1 MFSKTSTSKAI
12 TTKANTPNILS
23 KLNTALH
30 TKLPGSDETAV
41 DMFVRRTG
49 EGLGALVSIEKA
61 SRDYR
66 RAPERVGYIAASAV
80 NVVSSA
86 FGWETPRRVS
96 KTVLMP
102 LLAANV
108 WRRRHETS
116 RFTTTALL
124 IGLAGG
130 WLGDLILMPNKP
142 NLNRGSAAFAVNQV
156 AYHVL
161 LFRAGAR
168 IDALR
173 AAIRFPL
180 WAGSI
185 PLVSIAKPEILP
197 AALGYG
203 PLLALTS
210 TLADDIALLKDAG
223 EVATDEQT
231 GLPVADAA
239 YGLGHGG
246 NLFLISDTLLM
257 ARKLV
262 DEDGVVG
269 KLLNAAVM
277 DTYTLAQLFLV
288 EGLLA
293 VDRA

>member
-1 MFSKTSTSKAI
+1 M
-12 TTKANTPNILS
+12 TTKRAGLLS
-23 KLNTALH
+23 KLTT
-30 TKLPGSDETAV
+30 TKLPGTKETVA

-49 EGLGALVSIEKA
+49 EGLGALVGIA
-61 SRDYR
+61 SASADTR
-66 RAPERVGYIAASAV
+66 RAPERAGYIAASAV

-116 RFTTTALL
+116 RFTTTTLL

-142 NLNRGSAAFAVNQV
+142 NLNRGSVPFAVNQV

-161 LFRAGAR
+161 LWRAGAR
-168 IDALR
+168 ISALR

-180 WAGSI
+180 WAGSV
-185 PLVSIAKPEILP
+185 PLVGAVKPEALP
-197 AALGYG
+197 AAVGYG
-203 PLLALTS
+203 PLLAVTS
-210 TLADDIALLKDAG
+210 TLADDPVLLEGAG
-223 EVATDEQT
+223 AVGTDGQT
-231 GLPVADAA
+231 GLPIADAT

-257 ARKLV
+257 ARKMFA
-262 DEDGVVG
+262 EEGVVG

-277 DTYTLAQLFLV
+277 DTYTVAQLFLV

-293 VDRA
+293 LDRA

>member
-1 MFSKTSTSKAI
+1 M
-12 TTKANTPNILS
+12 TTKRAGLLS
-23 KLNTALH
+23 KLTT
-30 TKLPGSDETAV
+30 TKRPGTKETVA

-49 EGLGALVSIEKA
+49 EGLGALVGIA
-61 SRDYR
+61 SASADTR
-66 RAPERVGYIAASAV
+66 RAPERAGYIAASAV

-116 RFTTTALL
+116 RFTTTTLL

-142 NLNRGSAAFAVNQV
+142 NLNRGSVPFAVNQV

-161 LFRAGAR
+161 LWRAGAR
-168 IDALR
+168 ISALR

-180 WAGSI
+180 WAGSV
-185 PLVSIAKPEILP
+185 PLVGVVKPEALP
-197 AALGYG
+197 AAVGYG
-203 PLLALTS
+203 PLLAVTS
-210 TLADDIALLKDAG
+210 TLADDPVLLEGAG
-223 EVATDEQT
+223 AVGADGQT
-231 GLPVADAA
+231 GLPIADAT

-257 ARKLV
+257 ARKMFA
-262 DEDGVVG
+262 EEGVVG

-277 DTYTLAQLFLV
+277 DTYTVAQLFLV

-293 VDRA
+293 LDRA

>member
-1 MFSKTSTSKAI
+1 M
-12 TTKANTPNILS
+12 TTKRAGLLS
-23 KLNTALH
+23 KLTT
-30 TKLPGSDETAV
+30 TKLPGTKETVA

-49 EGLGALVSIEKA
+49 EGLGALVGIA
-61 SRDYR
+61 SASADTR
-66 RAPERVGYIAASAV
+66 RAPERAGYIAASAV

-116 RFTTTALL
+116 RFTTTTLL

-142 NLNRGSAAFAVNQV
+142 NLNRGSVPFAVNQV

-161 LFRAGAR
+161 LWRAGAR
-168 IDALR
+168 ISALR

-180 WAGSI
+180 WAGSV
-185 PLVSIAKPEILP
+185 PLVGAVKPEALP
-197 AALGYG
+197 AAVGYG
-203 PLLALTS
+203 PLLAVTS
-210 TLADDIALLKDAG
+210 ALADDPVLLEGAG
-223 EVATDEQT
+223 AVGTDGQP
-231 GLPVADAA
+231 GLPIADAT

-257 ARKLV
+257 ARKMFA
-262 DEDGVVG
+262 EEGVVG

-277 DTYTLAQLFLV
+277 DTYTVAQLFLV

-293 VDRA
+293 LDRA

>member
-1 MFSKTSTSKAI
+1 M
-12 TTKANTPNILS
+12 TTKRAGLLS
-23 KLNTALH
+23 KLTT
-30 TKLPGSDETAV
+30 TKLPGTKETVA

-49 EGLGALVSIEKA
+49 EGLGALVGIA
-61 SRDYR
+61 SASADTR
-66 RAPERVGYIAASAV
+66 RAPERAGYIAASAV

-116 RFTTTALL
+116 RFTTTTLL

-142 NLNRGSAAFAVNQV
+142 NLNRGSVPFAVNQV

-161 LFRAGAR
+161 LWRAGAR
-168 IDALR
+168 ISALR

-180 WAGSI
+180 WAGSV
-185 PLVSIAKPEILP
+185 PLVGAVKPEALP
-197 AALGYG
+197 AAVGYG
-203 PLLALTS
+203 PLLAVTS
-210 TLADDIALLKDAG
+210 ALADDPVLLEGAG
-223 EVATDEQT
+223 AVGADGQT
-231 GLPVADAA
+231 GLPIADAT

-257 ARKLV
+257 ARKMFA
-262 DEDGVVG
+262 EEGVVG

-277 DTYTLAQLFLV
+277 DTYTVAQLFLV

-293 VDRA
+293 LDRA

>member
-1 MFSKTSTSKAI
+1 MA
-12 TTKANTPNILS
+12 TKRAGLLS
-23 KLNTALH
+23 KLTT
-30 TKLPGSDETAV
+30 TKLPGTKETVA

-49 EGLGALVSIEKA
+49 EGLGALVGIA
-61 SRDYR
+61 SASADTR
-66 RAPERVGYIAASAV
+66 RAPERAGYIAASAV

-116 RFTTTALL
+116 RFTTTTLL

-142 NLNRGSAAFAVNQV
+142 NLNRGSVPFAVNQV

-161 LFRAGAR
+161 LWRAGAR
-168 IDALR
+168 ISALR

-180 WAGSI
+180 WAGSV
-185 PLVSIAKPEILP
+185 PLVGAVKPEALP
-197 AALGYG
+197 AAVGYG
-203 PLLALTS
+203 PLLAVTS
-210 TLADDIALLKDAG
+210 ALADDPVLLEGAG
-223 EVATDEQT
+223 AVGIDEQT
-231 GLPVADAA
+231 GLPIADAT

-257 ARKLV
+257 ARKMFA
-262 DEDGVVG
+262 EEGVVG

-277 DTYTLAQLFLV
+277 DTYTVAQLFLV

-293 VDRA
+293 LDRA

>member
-1 MFSKTSTSKAI
+1 M
-12 TTKANTPNILS
+12 TTKRAGLLS
-23 KLNTALH
+23 KLTT
-30 TKLPGSDETAV
+30 TKLPGTKETVA

-49 EGLGALVSIEKA
+49 EGLGALVGIA
-61 SRDYR
+61 SASSDTR
-66 RAPERVGYIAASAV
+66 RAPERAGYIAASAV

-116 RFTTTALL
+116 RFTTTTLL

-142 NLNRGSAAFAVNQV
+142 NLNRGSVPFAVNQV

-161 LFRAGAR
+161 LWRAGAR
-168 IDALR
+168 ISALR

-180 WAGSI
+180 WAGSV
-185 PLVSIAKPEILP
+185 PLVGAVKPEALP
-197 AALGYG
+197 AAVGCG
-203 PLLALTS
+203 PLLAVTS
-210 TLADDIALLKDAG
+210 ALADDPVLLEGAG
-223 EVATDEQT
+223 AVGTDEQT
-231 GLPVADAA
+231 GLPIADAT

-257 ARKLV
+257 ARKMFA
-262 DEDGVVG
+262 EEGVVG

-277 DTYTLAQLFLV
+277 DTYTVAQLFLV

-293 VDRA
+293 LDRA

>member
-1 MFSKTSTSKAI
+1 MA
-12 TTKANTPNILS
+12 TKGKNLLS
-23 KLNTALH
+23 KLAT
-30 TKLPGSDETAV
+30 TKLPGSKETAAE
-41 DMFVRRTG
+41 MFVRRTG
-49 EGLGALVSIEKA
+49 EGLGALVGIAGES
-61 SRDYR
+61 SDVR
-66 RAPERVGYIAASAV
+66 RAPERVGYLAASAV

-86 FGWETPRRVS
+86 FGWEKPRRVS

-116 RFTTTALL
+116 RFTTTTLL

-142 NLNRGSAAFAVNQV
+142 NLNRGSAAFAVNHA

-161 LFRAGAR
+161 LWRVGAR
-168 IDALR
+168 ISALR

-180 WAGSI
+180 WAGTL
-185 PLVSIAKPEILP
+185 PLVGAVKPEVLP
-197 AALGYG
+197 AAVGYG
-203 PLLALTS
+203 PLLAATS
-210 TLADDIALLKDAG
+210 ALADDPALLADAG
-223 EVATDEQT
+223 AVGADEAT

-246 NLFLISDTLLM
+246 NLFLISDVLLM
-257 ARKLV
+257 ARKMFA
-262 DEDGVVG
+262 EEGVVG

-277 DTYTLAQLFLV
+277 DTYTVAQLFLV

-293 VDRA
+293 LDRA

>member
-1 MFSKTSTSKAI
+1 M
-12 TTKANTPNILS
+12 TTKRAGLLS
-23 KLNTALH
+23 KLTT
-30 TKLPGSDETAV
+30 TKLPGTKETVA

-49 EGLGALVSIEKA
+49 EGLGALVGIA
-61 SRDYR
+61 SASADTR
-66 RAPERVGYIAASAV
+66 RAPERAGYIAASAV

-116 RFTTTALL
+116 RFTTTTLL

-142 NLNRGSAAFAVNQV
+142 NLNRGSVPFAVNQV

-161 LFRAGAR
+161 LWRAGAR
-168 IDALR
+168 ISALR

-180 WAGSI
+180 WAGSV
-185 PLVSIAKPEILP
+185 PLVGAVKPEALP
-197 AALGYG
+197 AAVGYG
-203 PLLALTS
+203 PLLAVTS
-210 TLADDIALLKDAG
+210 ALADDPVLLEGAG
-223 EVATDEQT
+223 AVGTDGQT
-231 GLPVADAA
+231 GLPIADVT

-257 ARKLV
+257 ARKMFA
-262 DEDGVVG
+262 EEGVVG

-277 DTYTLAQLFLV
+277 DTYTVAQLFLV

-293 VDRA
+293 LDRA

>member
-1 MFSKTSTSKAI
+1 M
-12 TTKANTPNILS
+12 TTKRAGLLS
-23 KLNTALH
+23 TLTT
-30 TKLPGSDETAV
+30 TKLPGTKETVA

-49 EGLGALVSIEKA
+49 EGLGALVGIA
-61 SRDYR
+61 SASSDTR
-66 RAPERVGYIAASAV
+66 RAPERAGYIAASAV

-116 RFTTTALL
+116 RFTTTTLL

-142 NLNRGSAAFAVNQV
+142 NLNRGSVPFAVNQV

-161 LFRAGAR
+161 LWRAGAR
-168 IDALR
+168 ISALR

-180 WAGSI
+180 WAGSV
-185 PLVSIAKPEILP
+185 PLVGAVKPEALP
-197 AALGYG
+197 AAVGYG
-203 PLLALTS
+203 PLLAVTS
-210 TLADDIALLKDAG
+210 ALADDPVLLEGAG
-223 EVATDEQT
+223 AVGTDEQT
-231 GLPVADAA
+231 GLPIADAT

-257 ARKLV
+257 ARKMFA
-262 DEDGVVG
+262 EEGVVG

-277 DTYTLAQLFLV
+277 DTYTVAQLFLV

-293 VDRA
+293 LDRA

>member
-1 MFSKTSTSKAI
+1 MA
-12 TTKANTPNILS
+12 TKRAGLLS
-23 KLNTALH
+23 KLTT
-30 TKLPGSDETAV
+30 TKLPGTKETVA

-49 EGLGALVSIEKA
+49 EGLGALVGIA
-61 SRDYR
+61 SASADTR
-66 RAPERVGYIAASAV
+66 RAPERAGYIAASAV

-142 NLNRGSAAFAVNQV
+142 NLNRGSVPFAVNQV

-161 LFRAGAR
+161 LWRAGAR
-168 IDALR
+168 ISALR

-180 WAGSI
+180 WAGSV
-185 PLVSIAKPEILP
+185 PLVGAVKPEALP
-197 AALGYG
+197 AAVGYG
-203 PLLALTS
+203 PLLAVTS
-210 TLADDIALLKDAG
+210 ALADDPVLLEGAG
-223 EVATDEQT
+223 AVGIDEQT
-231 GLPVADAA
+231 GLPIADAT

-257 ARKLV
+257 ARKMFA
-262 DEDGVVG
+262 EEGVVG

-277 DTYTLAQLFLV
+277 DTYTVAQLFLV

-293 VDRA
+293 LDRA

>member
-1 MFSKTSTSKAI
+1 MA
-12 TTKANTPNILS
+12 TKRAGLLS
-23 KLNTALH
+23 KLTT
-30 TKLPGSDETAV
+30 TKLPGTKETAA
-41 DMFVRRTG
+41 DMFIRRTG
-49 EGLGALVSIEKA
+49 EGLGALVGIA
-61 SRDYR
+61 SASADTR

-116 RFTTTALL
+116 RFTTTTLL

-142 NLNRGSAAFAVNQV
+142 NLNRGSVPFAVNQV

-161 LFRAGAR
+161 LWRAGAR
-168 IDALR
+168 ISALR

-180 WAGSI
+180 WAGSV
-185 PLVSIAKPEILP
+185 PLVGAVKPEALP
-197 AALGYG
+197 AAVGYG
-203 PLLALTS
+203 PLLAVTS
-210 TLADDIALLKDAG
+210 ALADDPALLGGAG
-223 EVATDEQT
+223 VLSADEQT
-231 GLPVADAA
+231 GLPIADAA

-246 NLFLISDTLLM
+246 NLFLISDALLM
-257 ARKLV
+257 ARKMFA
-262 DEDGVVG
+262 EEGVVG

-277 DTYTLAQLFLV
+277 DTYTVAQLFLV

-293 VDRA
+293 LDRA

>member
-1 MFSKTSTSKAI
+1 MPIKREGL
-12 TTKANTPNILS
+12 LS
-23 KLNTALH
+23 KLTT
-30 TKLPGSDETAV
+30 TKLPGTKETVA

-49 EGLGALVSIEKA
+49 EGLGALVGIA
-61 SRDYR
+61 SASADTR
-66 RAPERVGYIAASAV
+66 RAPERAGYIAASAV

-116 RFTTTALL
+116 RFTTTTLL

-142 NLNRGSAAFAVNQV
+142 NLNRGSVPFAVNQV

-161 LFRAGAR
+161 LWRAGAR
-168 IDALR
+168 ISALR

-180 WAGSI
+180 WAGSV
-185 PLVSIAKPEILP
+185 PLVGAVKPEALP
-197 AALGYG
+197 AAVGYG
-203 PLLALTS
+203 PLLAVTS
-210 TLADDIALLKDAG
+210 ALADDPVLLEGAG
-223 EVATDEQT
+223 AVGTDEQT
-231 GLPVADAA
+231 GLPIADAT

-257 ARKLV
+257 ARKMFA
-262 DEDGVVG
+262 EEGVVG

-277 DTYTLAQLFLV
+277 DTYTVAQLFLV

-293 VDRA
+293 LDRA

>member
-1 MFSKTSTSKAI
+1 MFGNRTISKES
-12 TTKANTPNILS
+12 
-23 KLNTALH
+23 
-30 TKLPGSDETAV
+30 AV
-41 DMFVRRTG
+41 DMFIRRTE
-49 EGLGALVSIEKA
+49 EGLGALVGIAKESA
-61 SRDYR
+61 DYR

-86 FGWETPRRVS
+86 FGWEKPRRAS

-102 LLAANV
+102 LLAAGV
-108 WRRRHETS
+108 WRRRRETS
-116 RFTTTALL
+116 RFTTATLL

-142 NLNRGSAAFAVNQV
+142 NLNRGSAAFSINQV

-161 LFRAGAR
+161 LWRAGAR
-168 IDALR
+168 INAQR

-185 PLVSIAKPEILP
+185 PLVAAMKPEILP
-197 AALGYG
+197 AAAGYG

-210 TLADDIALLKDAG
+210 TLADDAALVNGAG
-223 EVATDEQT
+223 GVSTDERT

-246 NLFLISDTLLM
+246 NLFLISDSLLL
-257 ARKLV
+257 ARKVV
-262 DEDGVVG
+262 DETGIVG

-277 DTYTLAQLFLV
+277 DTYTMAQLFLV

-293 VDRA
+293 RDRA

>member
-1 MFSKTSTSKAI
+1 M
-12 TTKANTPNILS
+12 TTKRAGLLS
-23 KLNTALH
+23 KLTT
-30 TKLPGSDETAV
+30 TKLPGTKETVA

-49 EGLGALVSIEKA
+49 EGLGALVGIA
-61 SRDYR
+61 SASADTR
-66 RAPERVGYIAASAV
+66 RAPERAGYIAASAV

-116 RFTTTALL
+116 RFTTTTLL

-142 NLNRGSAAFAVNQV
+142 NLNRGSVPFAVNQV

-161 LFRAGAR
+161 LWRAGAR
-168 IDALR
+168 ISALR

-180 WAGSI
+180 WAGSV
-185 PLVSIAKPEILP
+185 PLVGAVKPEALP
-197 AALGYG
+197 AAVGYG
-203 PLLALTS
+203 PLLAVTS
-210 TLADDIALLKDAG
+210 ALADDPVLLEGAG
-223 EVATDEQT
+223 AVGTDEQT
-231 GLPVADAA
+231 GLPIADAT

-257 ARKLV
+257 ARKMFA
-262 DEDGVVG
+262 EEGVVG

-277 DTYTLAQLFLV
+277 DTYTVAQLFLV

-293 VDRA
+293 LDRA

>member
-1 MFSKTSTSKAI
+1 M
-12 TTKANTPNILS
+12 TTKRAGLLS
-23 KLNTALH
+23 KLTT
-30 TKLPGSDETAV
+30 TKLPGTKETVA

-49 EGLGALVSIEKA
+49 EGLGALVGIA
-61 SRDYR
+61 SASADTR
-66 RAPERVGYIAASAV
+66 RAPERAGYIAASAV

-116 RFTTTALL
+116 RFTTTTLL

-142 NLNRGSAAFAVNQV
+142 NLNRGSVPFAVNQV

-161 LFRAGAR
+161 LWRAGAR
-168 IDALR
+168 ISALR

-180 WAGSI
+180 WAGSV
-185 PLVSIAKPEILP
+185 PLVGAVKPEALP
-197 AALGYG
+197 AAVGYG
-203 PLLALTS
+203 PLLAVTS
-210 TLADDIALLKDAG
+210 TLADDPVLLEGAG
-223 EVATDEQT
+223 AVGTDEQA
-231 GLPVADAA
+231 GLPIADAT

-257 ARKLV
+257 ARKMFA
-262 DEDGVVG
+262 EEGVVG

-277 DTYTLAQLFLV
+277 DTYTVAQLFLV

-293 VDRA
+293 LDRA

>member
-1 MFSKTSTSKAI
+1 
-12 TTKANTPNILS
+12 
-23 KLNTALH
+23 
-30 TKLPGSDETAV
+30 
-41 DMFVRRTG
+41 MFVRRTG
-49 EGLGALVSIEKA
+49 EGLGALVGIA
-61 SRDYR
+61 SASSDTR
-66 RAPERVGYIAASAV
+66 RAPERAGYIAASAV

-116 RFTTTALL
+116 RFTTTTLL

-142 NLNRGSAAFAVNQV
+142 NLNRGSVPFAVNQV

-161 LFRAGAR
+161 LWRAGAR
-168 IDALR
+168 ISALR

-180 WAGSI
+180 WAGSV
-185 PLVSIAKPEILP
+185 PLVGAVKPEALP
-197 AALGYG
+197 AAVGYG
-203 PLLALTS
+203 PLLAVTS
-210 TLADDIALLKDAG
+210 ALADDPVLLEGAG
-223 EVATDEQT
+223 AVGTDEQT
-231 GLPVADAA
+231 GLPIADAT

-257 ARKLV
+257 ARKMFA
-262 DEDGVVG
+262 EEGVVG

-277 DTYTLAQLFLV
+277 DTYTVAQLFLV

-293 VDRA
+293 LDRA

>member
-1 MFSKTSTSKAI
+1 M
-12 TTKANTPNILS
+12 TTKRAGLLS
-23 KLNTALH
+23 KLTT
-30 TKLPGSDETAV
+30 TKLPGTKETVA

-49 EGLGALVSIEKA
+49 EGLGALVGIA
-61 SRDYR
+61 SASSDTR
-66 RAPERVGYIAASAV
+66 RAPERAGYIAASAV

-116 RFTTTALL
+116 RFTTTTLL

-142 NLNRGSAAFAVNQV
+142 NLNRGSVPFAVNQV

-161 LFRAGAR
+161 LWRAGAR
-168 IDALR
+168 ISALR

-180 WAGSI
+180 WAGSV
-185 PLVSIAKPEILP
+185 PLVGAVKPEALP
-197 AALGYG
+197 AAVGYG
-203 PLLALTS
+203 PLLAVTS
-210 TLADDIALLKDAG
+210 ALADDPVLLEGAG
-223 EVATDEQT
+223 AVGTDEQT
-231 GLPVADAA
+231 GLPIADAT

-257 ARKLV
+257 ARKMFA
-262 DEDGVVG
+262 EEGVVG

-277 DTYTLAQLFLV
+277 DTYTMAQLFLV
-288 EGLLA
+288 EGLLTL
-293 VDRA
+293 DRA

>member
-1 MFSKTSTSKAI
+1 M
-12 TTKANTPNILS
+12 TTKRAGLLS
-23 KLNTALH
+23 KLTT
-30 TKLPGSDETAV
+30 TKLPGTKETVA

-49 EGLGALVSIEKA
+49 EGLGALTGIA
-61 SRDYR
+61 SASSDTR
-66 RAPERVGYIAASAV
+66 RAPERAGYIAASAV

-116 RFTTTALL
+116 RFTTTTLL

-142 NLNRGSAAFAVNQV
+142 NLNRGSVPFAVNQV

-161 LFRAGAR
+161 LWRAGAR
-168 IDALR
+168 ISALR
-173 AAIRFPL
+173 AVIRFPL
-180 WAGSI
+180 WAGSV
-185 PLVSIAKPEILP
+185 PLVGAVKPEALP
-197 AALGYG
+197 AAVGYG
-203 PLLALTS
+203 PLLAVTS
-210 TLADDIALLKDAG
+210 ALADDPVLLEGAG
-223 EVATDEQT
+223 AVGTDEQT
-231 GLPVADAA
+231 GLPIADAT

-257 ARKLV
+257 ARKMFA
-262 DEDGVVG
+262 EEGVVG

-277 DTYTLAQLFLV
+277 DPYTMAQLFLV

-293 VDRA
+293 RDRA

>member
-1 MFSKTSTSKAI
+1 M
-12 TTKANTPNILS
+12 TTKRAGLLS
-23 KLNTALH
+23 KLTT
-30 TKLPGSDETAV
+30 TKLPGTKETVA

-49 EGLGALVSIEKA
+49 EGLGALVGIA
-61 SRDYR
+61 SASSDTR
-66 RAPERVGYIAASAV
+66 RAPERAGYIAASAV

-108 WRRRHETS
+108 WCRRHETS
-116 RFTTTALL
+116 RFTTTTLL

-130 WLGDLILMPNKP
+130 WLGDLILMPHTP
-142 NLNRGSAAFAVNQV
+142 NLNRGSVPFAVNQV

-161 LFRAGAR
+161 LWRAGAR
-168 IDALR
+168 ISALR

-180 WAGSI
+180 WAGSV
-185 PLVSIAKPEILP
+185 PLVGAVKPEALP
-197 AALGYG
+197 AAVGYG
-203 PLLALTS
+203 PLLAVTS
-210 TLADDIALLKDAG
+210 ALADDPVLLEGAG
-223 EVATDEQT
+223 AVGTDEQT
-231 GLPVADAA
+231 GLPIADAT

-257 ARKLV
+257 ARKMFA
-262 DEDGVVG
+262 EEGVVG

-277 DTYTLAQLFLV
+277 DTYTVAQLFLV

-293 VDRA
+293 LDRA

>member
-1 MFSKTSTSKAI
+1 M
-12 TTKANTPNILS
+12 TTKRAGLLS
-23 KLNTALH
+23 KLTT
-30 TKLPGSDETAV
+30 TKLPGTKETVA

-49 EGLGALVSIEKA
+49 EGLGALVGIA
-61 SRDYR
+61 SASADTR
-66 RAPERVGYIAASAV
+66 RAPERAGYIAASAV

-142 NLNRGSAAFAVNQV
+142 NLNRGSVPFAVNQV

-161 LFRAGAR
+161 LWRAGAR
-168 IDALR
+168 ISALR

-180 WAGSI
+180 WAGSV
-185 PLVSIAKPEILP
+185 PLVGAVKPEALP
-197 AALGYG
+197 AAVGYG
-203 PLLALTS
+203 PLLAVTS
-210 TLADDIALLKDAG
+210 ALADDPVLLEGAG
-223 EVATDEQT
+223 AVGIDEQT
-231 GLPVADAA
+231 GLPIADAT

-257 ARKLV
+257 ARKMFA
-262 DEDGVVG
+262 EEGVVG

-277 DTYTLAQLFLV
+277 DTYTVAQLFLV

-293 VDRA
+293 LDRA

>member
-1 MFSKTSTSKAI
+1 M
-12 TTKANTPNILS
+12 TTKRAGLLS
-23 KLNTALH
+23 KLTT
-30 TKLPGSDETAV
+30 TKLPGTKETVA

-49 EGLGALVSIEKA
+49 EGLGALVGIA
-61 SRDYR
+61 SASADTR
-66 RAPERVGYIAASAV
+66 RAPERAGYIAASAV

-116 RFTTTALL
+116 RFTTTTLL

-142 NLNRGSAAFAVNQV
+142 NLNRGSVPFAVNQV

-161 LFRAGAR
+161 LWRAGAR
-168 IDALR
+168 ISALR

-180 WAGSI
+180 WAGSV
-185 PLVSIAKPEILP
+185 PLVGAVKPEALP
-197 AALGYG
+197 AAVGYG
-203 PLLALTS
+203 PLLAVTS
-210 TLADDIALLKDAG
+210 TLADDPVLLEGAG
-223 EVATDEQT
+223 AVGADGQT
-231 GLPVADAA
+231 GLPIADAT

-257 ARKLV
+257 ARKMFA
-262 DEDGVVG
+262 EEGVVG

-277 DTYTLAQLFLV
+277 DTYTVAQLFLV

-293 VDRA
+293 LDRA

>member
-1 MFSKTSTSKAI
+1 M
-12 TTKANTPNILS
+12 TTKRAGLLS
-23 KLNTALH
+23 KLTT
-30 TKLPGSDETAV
+30 TKLPGTKETVA

-49 EGLGALVSIEKA
+49 EGLGALVGIA
-61 SRDYR
+61 SASSDTR
-66 RAPERVGYIAASAV
+66 RAPERAGYIAASAI

-116 RFTTTALL
+116 RFTTTTLL

-142 NLNRGSAAFAVNQV
+142 NLNRGSVPFAVNQL

-161 LFRAGAR
+161 LWRAGAR
-168 IDALR
+168 ISALR

-180 WAGSI
+180 WAGSV
-185 PLVSIAKPEILP
+185 PLVGAVKPEALP
-197 AALGYG
+197 AAVGYG
-203 PLLALTS
+203 PLLAVTS
-210 TLADDIALLKDAG
+210 TLADDPALLKGAG
-223 EVATDEQT
+223 AVGTDEQT
-231 GLPVADAA
+231 GLPIADAA

-257 ARKLV
+257 ARKMFA
-262 DEDGVVG
+262 EEGVVG

-277 DTYTLAQLFLV
+277 DTYTVAQLFLV

-293 VDRA
+293 LDRA

>member
-1 MFSKTSTSKAI
+1 M
-12 TTKANTPNILS
+12 TTKRAGLLS
-23 KLNTALH
+23 KLTT
-30 TKLPGSDETAV
+30 TKLPGTKETVA

-49 EGLGALVSIEKA
+49 EGLGALVGIA
-61 SRDYR
+61 SASSDTR
-66 RAPERVGYIAASAV
+66 RAPERAGYIAASAV

-116 RFTTTALL
+116 RFTTTTLL

-142 NLNRGSAAFAVNQV
+142 NLNRGSVPFAINQV

-161 LFRAGAR
+161 LWRAGAR
-168 IDALR
+168 ISALR

-180 WAGSI
+180 WAGSV
-185 PLVSIAKPEILP
+185 PLVGAVKPEALP
-197 AALGYG
+197 AAVGYG
-203 PLLALTS
+203 PLLAVTS
-210 TLADDIALLKDAG
+210 ALADDPVLLEGAG
-223 EVATDEQT
+223 AVGTDEQT
-231 GLPVADAA
+231 GLPIADAA

-257 ARKLV
+257 ARKMFA
-262 DEDGVVG
+262 EEGVVG

-277 DTYTLAQLFLV
+277 DTYTVAQLFLV

-293 VDRA
+293 LDRA

>member
-1 MFSKTSTSKAI
+1 MA
-12 TTKANTPNILS
+12 TKRVGLLS
-23 KLNTALH
+23 KLTT
-30 TKLPGSDETAV
+30 TKLPGSNGAAA
-41 DMFVRRTG
+41 DMFVRRTV
-49 EGLGALVSIEKA
+49 EGLGALVGIA
-61 SRDYR
+61 SASVDTR
-66 RAPERVGYIAASAV
+66 RAPERAGYIAASAV

-116 RFTTTALL
+116 RFTTTTLL

-142 NLNRGSAAFAVNQV
+142 NLNRGSVPFAANQV

-161 LFRAGAR
+161 LWRAGAR
-168 IDALR
+168 ISALR

-180 WAGSI
+180 WASSV
-185 PLVSIAKPEILP
+185 PLVGAVKPEALP
-197 AALGYG
+197 AAVGYG

-210 TLADDIALLKDAG
+210 TLADDPALLVDAG
-223 EVATDEQT
+223 AVGTNEQT
-231 GLPVADAA
+231 GLPIADAA

-257 ARKLV
+257 ARKMFA
-262 DEDGVVG
+262 EDGVVG

-277 DTYTLAQLFLV
+277 DTYTMAQLFLV

-293 VDRA
+293 LDRA

>member
-1 MFSKTSTSKAI
+1 M
-12 TTKANTPNILS
+12 TTKRAGLLS
-23 KLNTALH
+23 KLTT
-30 TKLPGSDETAV
+30 TKLPGTKETVA

-49 EGLGALVSIEKA
+49 EGLGALVGIA
-61 SRDYR
+61 SASADTR
-66 RAPERVGYIAASAV
+66 RAPERAGYIAASAV

-116 RFTTTALL
+116 RFTTTTLL

-142 NLNRGSAAFAVNQV
+142 NLNRGSVPFAVNQV

-161 LFRAGAR
+161 LWRAGAR
-168 IDALR
+168 ISALR

-180 WAGSI
+180 WAGSV
-185 PLVSIAKPEILP
+185 PLVGAVKPEALP
-197 AALGYG
+197 AAVGYG
-203 PLLALTS
+203 PLLAVTS
-210 TLADDIALLKDAG
+210 ALADDPVLLEGAG
-223 EVATDEQT
+223 AVGTDEQT
-231 GLPVADAA
+231 GLPIADAA

-246 NLFLISDTLLM
+246 NLFLVSDTLLM
-257 ARKLV
+257 ARKMFA
-262 DEDGVVG
+262 EEGVVG

-277 DTYTLAQLFLV
+277 DTYTVAQLFLV

-293 VDRA
+293 LDRA

>member
-1 MFSKTSTSKAI
+1 M
-12 TTKANTPNILS
+12 TTKRAGLLS
-23 KLNTALH
+23 KLTT
-30 TKLPGSDETAV
+30 TKLPGTKETVA

-49 EGLGALVSIEKA
+49 EGLGALVGIA
-61 SRDYR
+61 SASSDTR
-66 RAPERVGYIAASAV
+66 RAPERAGYIAASAV

-116 RFTTTALL
+116 RFTTTTLL

-142 NLNRGSAAFAVNQV
+142 NLNRGSVPFAVNQV

-161 LFRAGAR
+161 LWRAGAR
-168 IDALR
+168 ISALR

-180 WAGSI
+180 WAGSV
-185 PLVSIAKPEILP
+185 PLVGAVKPEALP
-197 AALGYG
+197 AAVGYG
-203 PLLALTS
+203 PLLAVTS
-210 TLADDIALLKDAG
+210 ALADDPVLLEGAG
-223 EVATDEQT
+223 AVGTDEQT
-231 GLPVADAA
+231 GLPIADAT

-257 ARKLV
+257 ARKMFA
-262 DEDGVVG
+262 EEGVVG

-277 DTYTLAQLFLV
+277 DTYTVAQLFLV
-288 EGLLA
+288 EGLLTL
-293 VDRA
+293 DRA